1 MHIENFDD
9 KLIIYINKKINLEE
23 ISNVL
28 LKSKALGLDIK
39 LYDNIVFY
47 EDDILGTILELTNE
61 NDSYFTTFDMN
72 ISLSKEKSF
81 LLKIEENA
89 DIDIKKDIYKYKNNY
104 YMQIKENDFIKI
116 GRLLEYS
123 KIIYGSIV
131 KKIKKDKNKINGGIV
146 VWEKMLLH

>member
-39 LYDNIVFY
+39 LYDNIVLY
-47 EDDILGTILELTNE
+47 EDEILGTILELTNE

-81 LLKIEENA
+81 LLKIEENT

-131 KKIKKDKNKINGGIV
+131 KKIKKPKNKVNGGIV
-146 VWEKMLLH
+146 V

>member
-39 LYDNIVFY
+39 LYDNIVLD
-47 EDDILGTILELTNE
+47 EDEILGTILELTNE

-131 KKIKKDKNKINGGIV
+131 KKIKKTKNKVNGGIV
-146 VWEKMLLH
+146 V

>member
-39 LYDNIVFY
+39 LYDNIVLY
-47 EDDILGTILELTNE
+47 EDEILGTILELTNE

-89 DIDIKKDIYKYKNNY
+89 DIDIKKDIYNYKNNY

-131 KKIKKDKNKINGGIV
+131 KKIKKTKNKVNGGIV
-146 VWEKMLLH
+146 V

>member
-1 MHIENFDD
+1 MHIENFYD

-39 LYDNIVFY
+39 LYDNIVLY
-47 EDDILGTILELTNE
+47 EDEILGTILELTNE

-131 KKIKKDKNKINGGIV
+131 KKIKKTKNKVNGGIV
-146 VWEKMLLH
+146 V